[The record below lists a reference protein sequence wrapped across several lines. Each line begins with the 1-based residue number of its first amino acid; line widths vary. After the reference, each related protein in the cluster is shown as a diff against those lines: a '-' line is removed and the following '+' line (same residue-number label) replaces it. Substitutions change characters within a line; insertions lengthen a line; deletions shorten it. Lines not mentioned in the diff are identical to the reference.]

1 MQLTCDSYATN
12 AKNHEKLLDA
22 FHPSGSGH
30 TEPRRRGA
38 VHAVDQAQGGALQ
51 RLVGNAWRRGAH

>member
-1 MQLTCDSYATN
+1 ML
-12 AKNHEKLLDA
+12 KNHEKLPDA
-22 FHPSGSGH
+22 FHPSGGGY
-30 TEPRRRGA
+30 TEPRRRTA